1 MPPRSNKACDVVVLE
16 AVKDAH
22 TRAGRNF
29 QHKCHVA
36 RNAMNSTQT
45 PGARVNQYNSMDG
58 ITATT
63 LLDENETYGICSNM
77 KKKIDDAFK
86 KRDRAAGRGHEQ

>member
-1 MPPRSNKACDVVVLE
+1 MPPRSKKACDVVVLE

-45 PGARVNQYNSMDG
+45 PGARMNQYNSYVSDT
-58 ITATT
+58 ITI
-63 LLDENETYGICSNM
+63 LLDEKETYGICSNIE
-77 KKKIDDAFK
+77 KKLTM
-86 KRDRAAGRGHEQ
+86 H